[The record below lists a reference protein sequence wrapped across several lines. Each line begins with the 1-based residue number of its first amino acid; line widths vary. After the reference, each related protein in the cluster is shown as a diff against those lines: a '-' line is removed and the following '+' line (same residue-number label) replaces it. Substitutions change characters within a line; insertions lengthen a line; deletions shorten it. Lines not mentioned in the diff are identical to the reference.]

1 MKTTNIGDLIEIIPD
16 NKIWPDQTNKE
27 QLNRLQ
33 KALPIALENLS
44 AKQQLYLRSYFY
56 DNLTVTE
63 TAKLYNIAPSTVS
76 RTIARGKKKLKTILQ
91 FAL

>member
-1 MKTTNIGDLIEIIPD
+1 MRTTNLGKLIEILPD
-16 NKIWPDQTNKE
+16 NQIWAEQTNE
-27 QLNRLQ
+27 ERLNRLK
-33 KALPIALENLS
+33 KALPIAMENLTPT
-44 AKQQLYLRSYFY
+44 QQKYIRCYFY
-56 DNLTVTE
+56 DELTITE

>member
-1 MKTTNIGDLIEIIPD
+1 MRTTNIGKLIEILPD
-16 NKIWPDQTNKE
+16 NQIWAEQTNE
-27 QLNRLQ
+27 ERLNRLK
-33 KALPIALENLS
+33 KALPFALESLP

-56 DNLTVTE
+56 DELTITE
-63 TAKLYNIAPSTVS
+63 TAKLYNVAPSTVS